1 MVTADFI
8 VLGVIFISIFVSI
21 LRGFV
26 KEALSLAGWLVSLW
40 VAMTFSSGM
49 AELFGNSIKDPTLR
63 LLAAFVT
70 LFVLSLIIGAIINFF
85 AIQFVQRA
93 GLTGV
98 DRTIGTVFGFLR
110 GILLVTIIVMLLGLT
125 TLPKESWWDESFFMF
140 RFEVIATWLKDL
152 LPGDIARY
160 FNY

>member
-1 MVTADFI
+1 MVAADFI
-8 VLGVIFISIFVSI
+8 VLGIIFISIIIS
-21 LRGFV
+21 LMRGFV
-26 KEALSLAGWLVSLW
+26 KEALSLTGWLVSLW

-63 LLAAFVT
+63 LLAAFIS

-85 AIQFVQRA
+85 AIQFVQRT

-98 DRTIGTVFGFLR
+98 DRTIGAVFGFLR

-152 LPGDIARY
+152 LPSDIARY

>member
-1 MVTADFI
+1 MVAADFI
-8 VLGVIFISIFVSI
+8 VLGIIFISIIIS
-21 LRGFV
+21 LMRGFV
-26 KEALSLAGWLVSLW
+26 KEALSLTGWLVSLW

-63 LLAAFVT
+63 LLAAFVS
-70 LFVLSLIIGAIINFF
+70 LFVLSLIIGAIINYF

-98 DRTIGTVFGFLR
+98 DRTIGAVFGFLR

>member
-1 MVTADFI
+1 MVVADFI
-8 VLGVIFISIFVSI
+8 VLSIIIVSVVIS
-21 LRGFV
+21 LMRGFV

-49 AELFGNSIKDPTLR
+49 AELFGGSIKDPTLR
-63 LLAAFVT
+63 LLAAFVSLFILS
-70 LFVLSLIIGAIINFF
+70 LFVSAIINFF
-85 AIQFVQRA
+85 ATQFIQRA

-98 DRTIGTVFGFLR
+98 DRTIGGVFGFLR

-152 LPGDIARY
+152 LPSDIARY
-160 FNY
+160 FKY

>member
-1 MVTADFI
+1 MVVADLI
-8 VLGVIFISIFVSI
+8 VLSIIIVSVVIS
-21 LRGFV
+21 LMRGFV

-49 AELFGNSIKDPTLR
+49 AELFGSSIKDPTLR
-63 LLAAFVT
+63 LLAAFVS
-70 LFVLSLIIGAIINFF
+70 LFILSLIVGAIINFF
-85 AIQFVQRA
+85 ATQFVQRA

-98 DRTIGTVFGFLR
+98 DRTIGGVFGFLR

-125 TLPKESWWDESFFMF
+125 TLPKESWWDESFFVF

-152 LPGDIARY
+152 LPSDIARY
-160 FNY
+160 FQY

>member
-1 MVTADFI
+1 MVAADFI
-8 VLGVIFISIFVSI
+8 VLGIIFISIIIS
-21 LRGFV
+21 LMRGFV
-26 KEALSLAGWLVSLW
+26 KEALSLTGWLVSLW

-63 LLAAFVT
+63 LLAAFVS

-152 LPGDIARY
+152 LPSDIARY